1 MKKVASIVFSLICF
15 ILILVPLLLTETEE
29 GAISGVDGRLLAEKP
44 IIGNDGY
51 TTGMEAWLKD
61 RLGFGD
67 YLKIIYET
75 ANDRAFGELINPV
88 YQYGRGKYTFYKIHN
103 NIQYNS
109 YHTKF
114 VDMVTKMK
122 EYCESRGTRF
132 YFVFNPE
139 KETLYREQ
147 LPAGVN
153 YNDEW
158 ADRMLGEMS
167 ERGVNCIDLRMVL
180 KNVAKDEKVFD
191 QKNDAGHWN
200 QNGAFYGMR
209 ELTKR
214 MHEDLSRVKV
224 LEKDEY
230 DISSLKIKKI
240 YASNQDVDEIIPVY
254 SLKSGFK
261 DITGELKNEL
271 KIDQSNPYFQRIEN
285 DSENAEGIEKLLLF
299 EDDLHDQFAFA
310 RSKDTLEI
318 YCLQNAVNFDYY
330 YNFYKPDVVVFEC
343 MESVINDECFSEAE
357 IEAKDPNP
365 AILEIFPEESFSG
378 RKDAL
383 LNNIDDFSTD
393 GVAVLIPG
401 KEIDNVFLSD
411 SLYDARYAW
420 LITEDDA
427 LDFLRNGQNTLRL
440 SMRHGELEDGDDVV
454 LCIQTNDGEKK
465 KAVISVTTGLRNLSE
480 ASINATRNTKAD
492 LEKDTAIMT
501 ASTQDNVFGYT
512 TVEIYNEDF
521 TERIGEAATGYAPGT
536 ISGDYTHNMPDGDY
550 KLLLTA
556 RGNLDN
562 EWVAYD
568 AHLEKGKTY
577 WISYNVDELSAE
589 RVKVSGFSCSEP
601 LR

>member
-1 MKKVASIVFSLICF
+1 
-15 ILILVPLLLTETEE
+15 
-29 GAISGVDGRLLAEKP
+29 
-44 IIGNDGY
+44 
-51 TTGMEAWLKD
+51 
-61 RLGFGD
+61 
-67 YLKIIYET
+67 
-75 ANDRAFGELINPV
+75 
-88 YQYGRGKYTFYKIHN
+88 
-103 NIQYNS
+103 
-109 YHTKF
+109 
-114 VDMVTKMK
+114 
-122 EYCESRGTRF
+122 
-132 YFVFNPE
+132 
-139 KETLYREQ
+139 
-147 LPAGVN
+147 
-153 YNDEW
+153 
-158 ADRMLGEMS
+158 
-167 ERGVNCIDLRMVL
+167 
-180 KNVAKDEKVFD
+180 
-191 QKNDAGHWN
+191 
-200 QNGAFYGMR
+200 
-209 ELTKR
+209 
-214 MHEDLSRVKV
+214 
-224 LEKDEY
+224 
-230 DISSLKIKKI
+230 
-240 YASNQDVDEIIPVY
+240 
-254 SLKSGFK
+254 
-261 DITGELKNEL
+261 
-271 KIDQSNPYFQRIEN
+271 
-285 DSENAEGIEKLLLF
+285 
-299 EDDLHDQFAFA
+299 
-310 RSKDTLEI
+310 
-318 YCLQNAVNFDYY
+318 
-330 YNFYKPDVVVFEC
+330 